1 MDRDVWEV
9 VSASVRRHA
18 RAVGEPDSRRRP
30 TFPTRLIVLMYL
42 WGAYFD
48 RPLTWAC
55 DRGHYGGGCFRPPG
69 RLPSVSRFS
78 RRVRAPAFREVLRRV
93 HADLR
98 RCGVASEVGYFD
110 GKPLPVGPA
119 SRDPD
124 ARRGHAGGGWA
135 KGYKLHAYVNEHRRV
150 VVWSVTPLNVDEK
163 AAAAELIPH
172 LPPAAPQAVDL
183 ADGNYDAAPLH
194 KALNARGRALL
205 TPLKGG
211 GRVGP
216 GGRHPVTLR
225 QMGPGRREAVAAWAA
240 HPDLC
245 RHVLHRRNN
254 VEGVFSVLTC
264 TGGLGRLPAHVRR
277 LERVTRHVGAKII
290 LYHARLLAQERAA
303 APAA

>member
-1 MDRDVWEV
+1 MDRDVWAI

-18 RAVGEPDSRRRP
+18 RAVGEPDCRRRP
-30 TFPTRLIVLMYL
+30 TFATRLIVLMFL
-42 WGAYFD
+42 WSAYHD
-48 RPLTWAC
+48 RPLGWAC
-55 DRGHYGGGCFRPPG
+55 DRRHYGGCFRPRG
-69 RLPSVSRFS
+69 RLPSASRFG
-78 RRVRAPAFREVLRRV
+78 RRVKGPACREVLRRV

-98 RCGVASEVGYFD
+98 RCGVASDVGYFD

-124 ARRGHAGGGWA
+124 ARRGHVTGGWA

-163 AAAAELIPH
+163 AVAAELVAH
-172 LPPAAPQAVDL
+172 LPPAAPGAVDL

-194 KALNARGRALL
+194 RALNARGRALL
-205 TPLKGG
+205 TPLKGR

-216 GGRHPVTLR
+216 RGRHPVTLR
-225 QMGPGRREAVAAWAA
+225 QMGPGRREAVATWGRC
-240 HPDLC
+240 PGLC
-245 RHVLHRRNN
+245 EHVLKRRNN

-264 TGGLGRLPAHVRR
+264 TGGLGALPAHVRR
-277 LERVTRHVGAKII
+277 LDRVTRHVEAKVI

-303 APAA
+303 AAA